1 MILQYPAF
9 EYVSLGRN
17 RITIKLENIDERNET
32 VLNEVVLYASDV
44 LTLTTDESDSIHE

>member
-9 EYVSLGRN
+9 EYVSLRRN

-32 VLNEVVLYASDV
+32 ASNEVVLCASDV